1 MMIEV
6 RFFAALRERVGSDS
20 ITVSPPAAVDTVA
33 KLSDW
38 LAEQNPQVAQAL
50 AATPR
55 RMVAVNEVLGSE
67 DSAIS
72 EGDVVALFPPVTGG

>member
-6 RFFAALRERVGSDS
+6 RFFAALRERVGSDRLE
-20 ITVSPPAAVDTVA
+20 VSPPDSVDTVA
-33 KLSDW
+33 KLVAW
-38 LAEQNPQVAQAL
+38 LERDLDLADAL

-67 DSAIS
+67 ESSIS
-72 EGDVVALFPPVTGG
+72 QGDVVALFPPVTGG